1 MITRVTNHGDTLGIR
16 FPKSLWKD
24 VHISENDSV
33 EVQVSRTFWQTKERK
48 KPVLHVSINPDPS
61 DVLTD
66 NNNVY
71 KKSPTCFLHQNTRT
85 LNPKR
90 SLLGALIHIVI

>member
-33 EVQVSRTFWQTKERK
+33 EVQVRNGAIFITKQNDKTHYTTKERIAAFYETMPEEAEQIQSQEIDWG
-48 KPVLHVSINPDPS
+48 KPEGEEVW
-61 DVLTD
+61 
-66 NNNVY
+66 
-71 KKSPTCFLHQNTRT
+71 
-85 LNPKR
+85 
-90 SLLGALIHIVI
+90 